1 MRALFALAFILAI
14 GPAQAAGNPWTE
26 ADGKDRIFLAWK
38 RVKCGDTHYTVW
50 IPYDLVLKKQLDFLR
65 IVADGEHH
73 GGKLAMRGEDVF
85 LNDERC
91 LDDVAKGN

>member
-38 RVKCGDTHYTVW
+38 RVKCGDTH
-50 IPYDLVLKKQLDFLR
+50 IRDQGAHP
-65 IVADGEHH
+65 G
-73 GGKLAMRGEDVF
+73 
-85 LNDERC
+85 
-91 LDDVAKGN
+91 